1 MYRGGEGQDQEGLW
15 PPPLPPARWRPLAL
29 SQEASWPRHMD
40 GSLPSPGWVVLG
52 RSAPGPPQHPLLTMP
67 DLACLMPMPG
77 GAAWS
82 LPATLG
88 QPHWHSEPG
97 EPLTALALLA
107 EEMHP
112 ACLEMSGWWG
122 TGTALTP
129 PHPHHC
135 MVLETGFGPSD
146 GTRPTLPSREGLLGS
161 PAPLGE
167 RQRRPAPRG
176 DAH

>member
-1 MYRGGEGQDQEGLW
+1 M
-15 PPPLPPARWRPLAL
+15 
-29 SQEASWPRHMD
+29 
-40 GSLPSPGWVVLG
+40 LG
-52 RSAPGPPQHPLLTMP
+52 RSAPGPPLHPLLTMP

-129 PHPHHC
+129 SPPTTAWCWKQALAPAMEPGQHC
-135 MVLETGFGPSD
+135 QAGKGSLGVL
-146 GTRPTLPSREGLLGS
+146 LPL
-161 PAPLGE
+161 
-167 RQRRPAPRG
+167 RRGRG
-176 DAH
+176 DQPPVGMLIDERLSRLVLQP